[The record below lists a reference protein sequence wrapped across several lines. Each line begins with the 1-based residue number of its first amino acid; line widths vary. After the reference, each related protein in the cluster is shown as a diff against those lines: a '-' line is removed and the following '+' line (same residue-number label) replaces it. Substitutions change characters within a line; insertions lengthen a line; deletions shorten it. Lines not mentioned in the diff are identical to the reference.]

1 MKTKYRVI
9 RILESRKYLYKAQI
23 WRAWWPF
30 WVNLTRDAFYTAEA
44 AEKEA
49 RLHYGVVVKELDM
62 SQEEQDKF
70 K

>member
-1 MKTKYRVI
+1 MKTRYRVI
-9 RILESRKYLYKAQI
+9 RILDGRKYLYKAQI
-23 WRAWWPF
+23 WRVWWPF
-30 WVNLTRDAFYTAEA
+30 WVNLTSDTFYTAEA